1 VWYGSAGY
9 ATEDISSSGGK
20 SGKLGVSS
28 SSTSSSK
35 GSKVGVNGGGK
46 AGKNGI
52 VGSTTV
58 VESLDTLDSEPGW
71 STGDG
76 WHSAAGGRRLSSS
89 WGAPLAEVQESPEIV
104 WVGSASVPRAQV
116 ASTTKAEKV
125 EPTISNAG
133 GWGSSV
139 SSVTTTKVQSS
150 ATKAEKVEPTI
161 EAVGGW
167 GSSVSTVKAA
177 KPTSTI
183 KTVTWGSSVSVTSTN
198 APTIC
203 QSIVEASP
211 TQYPTE
217 APTSCSSRFAI
228 WYYNTESGKCVN
240 DDTNTEFLVGEYESM
255 YKCCEAQFTDEAEY
269 EYCKLYLY
277 EDKCCSMEN
286 HLWFYDSILEVC
298 TNDMTL
304 VVDTENTE
312 FYNEDLDCCKGEFIN
327 QSICPT
333 RDVCIP
339 EPPEVIVTAEP
350 TKEPTPAPSA
360 APTTCVDMYSVWYYD
375 VNSGVCVTGTIDS
388 VDVGYGSV
396 DECCGA
402 QFSDAGE
409 YEYCKEYLHVDTCC
423 LIENHVWHFDGEV
436 CTNAGVEGS
445 NDGEGYDE
453 DFECCIAQFGK
464 FPCPVQNICIPEP
477 PPETATP
484 TAQPTAP
491 ELVTS
496 VPTVFE
502 VITMEPTTSAP
513 ITPSPTEMEVGT
525 LVPTTSMPVTPVP
538 SITEILTVA
547 PTFGST
553 PVSCQ

>member
-1 VWYGSAGY
+1 
-9 ATEDISSSGGK
+9 
-20 SGKLGVSS
+20 
-28 SSTSSSK
+28 
-35 GSKVGVNGGGK
+35 
-46 AGKNGI
+46 
-52 VGSTTV
+52 
-58 VESLDTLDSEPGW
+58 
-71 STGDG
+71 
-76 WHSAAGGRRLSSS
+76 
-89 WGAPLAEVQESPEIV
+89 
-104 WVGSASVPRAQV
+104 
-116 ASTTKAEKV
+116 
-125 EPTISNAG
+125 
-133 GWGSSV
+133 
-139 SSVTTTKVQSS
+139 
-150 ATKAEKVEPTI
+150 
-161 EAVGGW
+161 
-167 GSSVSTVKAA
+167 
-177 KPTSTI
+177 
-183 KTVTWGSSVSVTSTN
+183 
-198 APTIC
+198 
-203 QSIVEASP
+203 
-211 TQYPTE
+211 
-217 APTSCSSRFAI
+217 
-228 WYYNTESGKCVN
+228 VN

-255 YKCCEAQFTDEAEY
+255 DKCCEAQFTDEAEY
-269 EYCKLYLY
+269 EYCNLYLY

-286 HLWFYDSILEVC
+286 HLWFYDSLLEVC

-312 FYNEDLDCCKGEFIN
+312 FYNEDLDCCKGEFMN

-333 RDVCIP
+333 RDVCVP
-339 EPPEVIVTAEP
+339 EPPENIVTAEP

-375 VNSGVCVTGTIDS
+375 VNSGMCVTGTIES
-388 VDVGYGSV
+388 VNVGYGSV

-436 CTNAGVEGS
+436 CTNAGIEGS

-484 TAQPTAP
+484 TAKPTAP

-496 VPTVFE
+496 VPTVPE

-513 ITPSPTEMEVGT
+513 ITPSPTEMEVVT
-525 LVPTTSMPVTPVP
+525 PVPTTSMPVTPVP

-553 PVSCQ
+553 PTVSKETTGPPTQLRDESGSSGSSFTEDVNTDCVEHNDKVWSTESNSMVDVCVYVCTVTTTIYDGDEVYDTNVHKTNSDCP